1 MTESNTTDIPNI
13 SCESL
18 ITGFLPLDGARVLD
32 IGCGEGW
39 LTRLVAPKT
48 ATVIGIDPSAMAL
61 ERARA
66 VNSVANEIYVL
77 ASADNLPLNPACADL
92 AIYYNS
98 LHHVPAALQS
108 NALEETSRVLADGGM
123 LCIVEPMAS
132 GSAYELFQP
141 ADDESAVYD
150 TTHKLIIGLARGVEF
165 QQEMENLFV
174 DCYTYRDFE
183 QFLDNV
189 LVVDE
194 RRKRVL
200 PELEGMLRERFERLG
215 EPVEGGRSFD
225 QVHRLNL
232 LRKL

>member
-1 MTESNTTDIPNI
+1 MESSTTDIPSI
-13 SCESL
+13 SRESL

-48 ATVIGIDPSAMAL
+48 ASVIGIDPSATAL
-61 ERARA
+61 QRARA
-66 VNSVANEIYVL
+66 VASVANEIYVL
-77 ASADNLPLNPACADL
+77 ASADNLPLNQACADL

-98 LHHVPAALQS
+98 LHHVPATLQ
-108 NALEETSRVLADGGM
+108 NNTLKETARVLADGGM

-141 ADDESAVYD
+141 VDDESAVYD
-150 TTHKLIIGLARGVEF
+150 TTHELIIGVASDVEF
-165 QQEMENLFV
+165 QQEMEKLFV
-174 DCYTYRDFE
+174 DCYAYRDFE

-194 RRKRVL
+194 RREQVL
-200 PELEGMLRERFERLG
+200 PGLEDMLRERFERLG

>member
-1 MTESNTTDIPNI
+1 MTESNTTDIPGI
-13 SCESL
+13 SRESL

-48 ATVIGIDPSAMAL
+48 ATVIGIDPSATAL

-66 VNSVANEIYVL
+66 VNSAANENYVL
-77 ASADNLPLNPACADL
+77 ASAENLPLDPACADL

-98 LHHVPAALQS
+98 LHHIPAALQCD
-108 NALEETSRVLADGGM
+108 ALEETARVLADGGM

-132 GSAYELFQP
+132 GAAYELFRP
-141 ADDESAVYD
+141 VDDESAVYD
-150 TTHKLIIGLARGVEF
+150 TTHRLIIGIASGVEF
-165 QQEMENLFV
+165 QQEMEKLFV

-183 QFLDNV
+183 QFLDD
-189 LVVDE
+189 LLIVDE
-194 RRKRVL
+194 RRERVL
-200 PELEGMLRERFERLG
+200 PELEDMLRERFDRLG
-215 EPVEGGRSFD
+215 EPVEGGRSYD
-225 QVHRLNL
+225 QAHRLNL

>member
-1 MTESNTTDIPNI
+1 VTESNTTDIPNI

-18 ITGFLPLDGARVLD
+18 ITGFLPLHGARVLD

-48 ATVIGIDPSAMAL
+48 ASVIGIDPSAIAL
-61 ERARA
+61 ERART

-92 AIYYNS
+92 AIFYNS
-98 LHHVPAALQS
+98 LHHVPAALQN
-108 NALEETSRVLADGGM
+108 NALEETARVLADGGM

-141 ADDESAVYD
+141 VDDESAVYD
-150 TTHKLIIGLARGVEF
+150 ATHELIIGVASDVEF

-183 QFLDNV
+183 QFLDHV